1 MFIPYK
7 KGKLVIMDRK
17 NTFWIF
23 AGIGIA
29 VKIGYSVVSSIR
41 NGSRF
46 LDSYVNKVEEI
57 GTTSKMVLEEDG
69 YYSIVKTENKPFKV
83 LQLTDIHLGGGYLSR
98 HEDMQALGIVWRLIK
113 STKPDMIVITGDLA
127 YPKAHVTLSRNN
139 LNSYRIITDML
150 EKIGIPYAITFGNH
164 DTTEKS
170 THTRRE
176 LRDFL
181 LSKEHSLLV
190 NTEDNE
196 NLTGFSNYYVKL
208 KNSDNK
214 LNSVIV
220 MLDSNEYI
228 KSNKKRTYDY
238 IHDDQ
243 VRWYEKIT
251 KKINKKEGRKV
262 PSYLYFHI
270 PIKEYKEAWKSSV
283 DAKDSSR
290 YFYGCKDENISPSKF
305 KSKLFSKVLELDST
319 KGLFCGHDHL
329 NDFSVEYKGVRFTY
343 GQAID
348 CLLYAKNLSE
358 HKGATI
364 LKIDKYGNFSIKGK
378 KHR

>member
-1 MFIPYK
+1 MN
-7 KGKLVIMDRK
+7 RK
-17 NTFWIF
+17 NTILIL
-23 AGIGIA
+23 AGIGA
-29 VKIGYSVVSSIR
+29 VAKITHSVVHSIR
-41 NGSRF
+41 QGSHF
-46 LDSYVNKVEEI
+46 LDSYVNKAEKI
-57 GTTSKMVLEEDG
+57 STNSKMVLEEDG
-69 YYSIVKTENKPFKV
+69 YYSVVKTDNQPFKI

-98 HEDMQALGIVWRLIK
+98 HEDMQALGIVSRLIK
-113 STKPDMIVITGDLA
+113 STKPDMIVLTGDLA
-127 YPKAHVTLSRNN
+127 CPKAHIALSRNN
-139 LNSYRIITDML
+139 LNSYRILTDML
-150 EKIGIPYAITFGNH
+150 ENIGIPYAITFGNH
-164 DTTEKS
+164 DTAEKS

-176 LRDFL
+176 LREFL
-181 LSKEHSLLV
+181 LTREHSLLV
-190 NTEDNE
+190 KNEDNE
-196 NLTGFSNYYVKL
+196 MTTGFSNYYVKL
-208 KNSDNK
+208 KNSDGK
-214 LNSVIV
+214 LNSVIF

-228 KSNKKRTYDY
+228 KANKKRTYDY

-243 VRWYEKIT
+243 VKWYERVTKRINNKEG
-251 KKINKKEGRKV
+251 KKI

-270 PIKEYKEAWKSSV
+270 PIREYKEAWKSAV
-283 DAKDSSR
+283 DAKGSSK
-290 YFYGCKDENISPSKF
+290 YFYGSKDEEISPSKF
-305 KSKLFSKVLELDST
+305 ESKLFSKVLELDST